1 MSNWI
6 PITEKLPKE
15 HEFVLFCCYIEDEEG
30 FGDVD
35 LGWYE
40 GHKTMGDAIVMQT
53 KPGDPSW
60 WFPCTHWMPLP
71 ETPKVP

>member
-15 HEFVLFCCYIEDEEG
+15 HEFVLFCCYIEDEEA
-30 FGDVD
+30 FGDVEF
-35 LGWYE
+35 GWYE
-40 GHKTMGDAIVMQT
+40 GHKTEGDAIAMET
-53 KPGDPSW
+53 HDGW
-60 WFPCTHWMPLP
+60 YPCTHWMPLP

>member
-1 MSNWI
+1 MNWI

-40 GHKTMGDAIVMQT
+40 GRKTMGDAIVMET
-53 KPGDPSW
+53 RPGDDSW
-60 WFPCTHWMPLP
+60 WMPCTHWMHLP
-71 ETPKVP
+71 PTPEVP